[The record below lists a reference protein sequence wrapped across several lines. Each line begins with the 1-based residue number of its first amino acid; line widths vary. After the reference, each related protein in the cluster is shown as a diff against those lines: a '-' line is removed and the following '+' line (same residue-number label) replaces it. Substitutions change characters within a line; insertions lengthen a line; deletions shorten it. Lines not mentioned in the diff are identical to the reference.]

1 MRGRSFSLLAEVTV
15 ESADDVE
22 GVLFAHGGRLGG
34 HTLFVQDGR
43 LTYVYNFLGEEEQV
57 VVSTENVA
65 AGSTSSGCGS
75 SAPASV
81 TTGSRRS
88 ET

>member
-1 MRGRSFSLLAEVTV
+1 MYYPDERWGPGGRAPGLEMRGRSFSLLAEVTV

-43 LTYVYNFLGEEEQV
+43 LTYVYKL
-57 VVSTENVA
+57 
-65 AGSTSSGCGS
+65 
-75 SAPASV
+75 P
-81 TTGSRRS
+81 R
-88 ET
+88 